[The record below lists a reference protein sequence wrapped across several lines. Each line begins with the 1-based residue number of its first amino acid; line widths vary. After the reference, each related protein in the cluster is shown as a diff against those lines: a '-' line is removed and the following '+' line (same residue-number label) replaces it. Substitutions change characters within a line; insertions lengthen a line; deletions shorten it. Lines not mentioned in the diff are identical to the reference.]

1 MRKKIVVFF
10 SLLLII
16 GLSSF
21 GLHKFYVSIY
31 KINYNQKKQML
42 EITSRI
48 FIDDLNDVLKIKYAK
63 KTHLTEK
70 VETVEDVNLMK
81 KYLLDNFIITINGKP
96 QTINYVNKET
106 ENNIIVCYFNVKNIS
121 KITKISIKNTSLFEL
136 NDEQQNI
143 IQTNIYNKKEDLLLT
158 PSTISG
164 SIKF

>member
-1 MRKKIVVFF
+1 MRKTIVVIF

-31 KINYNQKKQML
+31 QINYNQNKQML

-70 VETVEDVNLMK
+70 DETVEDVNLMK
-81 KYLLDNFIITINGKP
+81 KYLLDNFKITINGKP
-96 QTINYVNKET
+96 QTINFVNKET

-121 KITKISIKNTSLFEL
+121 KISKISIKNTSLFEL

>member
-1 MRKKIVVFF
+1 MRKTIVVFF
-10 SLLLII
+10 SLSLI
-16 GLSSF
+16 LAFSSF

-31 KINYNQKKQML
+31 QINYNQKKQML

-81 KYLLDNFIITINGKP
+81 KYLLDNFKITINGKP

-106 ENNIIVCYFNVKNIS
+106 ESNIIVCYFNVKNIS
-121 KITKISIKNTSLFEL
+121 KISKISIKNTSLFEL

>member
-1 MRKKIVVFF
+1 MRKTIVVFF
-10 SLLLII
+10 LLLLIVAF
-16 GLSSF
+16 SSF

-31 KINYNQKKQML
+31 QINYNKKKQML

-48 FIDDLNDVLKIKYAK
+48 FIDDLNNVLKIKYAK

-70 VETVEDVNLMK
+70 YETVEDVNLMK

-121 KITKISIKNTSLFEL
+121 KITKISIKNTSYV
-136 NDEQQNI
+136 Q
-143 IQTNIYNKKEDLLLT
+143 
-158 PSTISG
+158 
-164 SIKF
+164 

>member
-1 MRKKIVVFF
+1 MRKTIVVFF
-10 SLLLII
+10 SLSLI
-16 GLSSF
+16 LAFSSF

-31 KINYNQKKQML
+31 QINYNQKKQML

-70 VETVEDVNLMK
+70 DETVEDVNLMK
-81 KYLLDNFIITINGKP
+81 KYLLDNFKITINGKP
-96 QTINYVNKET
+96 QIINYANKET
-106 ENNIIVCYFNVKNIS
+106 DNNIIVCYFNVKNIS
-121 KITKISIKNTSLFEL
+121 KISKITIKNTSLFEL

-164 SIKF
+164 SIMF

>member
-1 MRKKIVVFF
+1 MRKTIVVFF
-10 SLLLII
+10 LLSLII

-21 GLHKFYVSIY
+21 GFHKFYVSIY
-31 KINYNQKKQML
+31 QINYNQKKQML

-48 FIDDLNDVLKIKYAK
+48 FIDDLNNVLKIKYVK

-70 VETVEDVNLMK
+70 DETVEDVNLMK
-81 KYLLDNFIITINGKP
+81 KYLLDNFKITINGKP
-96 QTINYVNKET
+96 QKINYINKET
-106 ENNIIVCYFNVKNIS
+106 ENNVIVCYFNVKNIS
-121 KITKISIKNTSLFEL
+121 KISKITIKNTSLFEL